1 MQEAPDSGLYV
12 AIGDKSSG
20 PFTRQQ
26 LSAMRAEGKINPDA
40 LFWFEG
46 LPQWTRIADHPIW
59 RQIAGSS
66 APASS
71 APASSAGSAP
81 ASSAGS
87 ASSSA
92 SSTNKNT
99 ASDRTPT
106 ADDHERL
113 FGGMLQESWKYHN
126 AHFAATVVDD
136 VFIGLLIAC
145 TLDNGWSL
153 IDMNSDGDNHY
164 LRFENFKD
172 QSRVYYRVRHLTRT
186 LTEQKTL
193 GNRVAIIVGYGERTS
208 DFSRLWSTLK
218 QELKSG
224 YLQSPEPGTIT
235 FDADM
240 TAGYI
245 YVQVDMFWKME
256 DFIGDNFS
264 TDPKRLDRDVDACMH
279 TLKKYLRGR
288 TGRSA

>member
-1 MQEAPDSGLYV
+1 MQEAPDNGLYV
-12 AIGDKSSG
+12 AVGDKSTG
-20 PFTRQQ
+20 PHTKQQ
-26 LSAMRAEGKINPDA
+26 LSAMRAEGKINAEA
-40 LFWFEG
+40 LFWFDG

-59 RQIAGSS
+59 RQIAGSAAAPAAPVAAPVA

-71 APASSAGSAP
+71 ASSGRA
-81 ASSAGS
+81 
-87 ASSSA
+87 
-92 SSTNKNT
+92 
-99 ASDRTPT
+99 PT
-106 ADDHERL
+106 ADDHERI
-113 FGGMLQESWKYHN
+113 FGDMLKESWRYHN
-126 AHFAATVVDD
+126 AHFAASVTDD
-136 VFIGLLIAC
+136 VFIGLLISC

-153 IDMNSDGDNHY
+153 IDMNSDGSNHF

-172 QSRVYYRVRHLTRT
+172 QSRVYYQVRHMTHG

-193 GNRVAIIVGYGERTS
+193 GNRVGIIVGYGERTN
-208 DFSRLWSTLK
+208 DFARMWSTLK

-256 DFIGDNFS
+256 DYIGEGFT

-279 TLKKYLRGR
+279 TLRKYLRGR
-288 TGRSA
+288 TGRSV